1 MPDESFIRINGL
13 YKSFGQG
20 AVQVFKGLDLEMGR
34 QDRLFIIGPSGGGK
48 STLLRCIMGLDPI
61 DAGEIHVEGKLY
73 VAAGGGNG
81 RTASARIQRQIGMVF
96 QHYTR
101 FPPGVMA
108 TSFCTR
114 HFSR

>member
-73 VAAGGGNG
+73 VAAVRSN
-81 RTASARIQRQIGMVF
+81 RQNRIERAIQRQIGMVF
-96 QHYTR
+96 QHYKKR
-101 FPPGVMA
+101 KK
-108 TSFCTR
+108 
-114 HFSR
+114 